1 MLCAAAHPAVSQKYT
16 QRPLQS
22 RLPAVFIAFNIPNS
36 IWSSFCL
43 HPAAQPCTHLPLR
56 HAAYTML
63 FKNSLLTK
71 ANNIQPDQ
79 KGLGFQSSS
88 IIFICMRH
96 HISVSVTGVFLWWL
110 LNSEIKL
117 FRCLFT
123 LFLSPWIETGL
134 GCEVWN
140 ILWYTH
146 LKIFHP
152 MSWKDSSHFNRWN
165 NTLFPY
171 A

>member
-1 MLCAAAHPAVSQKYT
+1 MLCAAVHPAVSQKYT

-43 HPAAQPCTHLPLR
+43 HPVAQPCTHSPLR
-56 HAAYTML
+56 HAAYTTL

-79 KGLGFQSSS
+79 KGQGFQSAS
-88 IIFICMRH
+88 IIFICMRR
-96 HISVSVTGVFLWWL
+96 HISVSVTGGFCFFGDTLL
-110 LNSEIKL
+110 LNSEINL
-117 FRCLFT
+117 FCCLFT
-123 LFLSPWIETGL
+123 LFLSLWIETGQ

-140 ILWYTH
+140 ILW
-146 LKIFHP
+146 
-152 MSWKDSSHFNRWN
+152 
-165 NTLFPY
+165 
-171 A
+171 